1 MSFSFVKTDAD
12 SPDARMLLGELND
25 TLMSILGH
33 NGTAHIRLDD
43 FRREK
48 AFFLVGYDGE
58 TPVCCAGVRR
68 FDGDTGEVQR
78 VYARNKHAGAG
89 AALMRAVEERAR
101 ELGYV
106 RLILECREGNA
117 HAIGFYLRNG
127 YTLREKYPPYDS
139 EADAVCFEKKL

>member
-25 TLMSILGH
+25 TLM
-33 NGTAHIRLDD
+33 
-43 FRREK
+43 
-48 AFFLVGYDGE
+48 
-58 TPVCCAGVRR
+58 
-68 FDGDTGEVQR
+68 R

-127 YTLREKYPPYDS
+127 YALREKYPPYDS